1 MTETATFGAGCF
13 WGVEKFFRKEFGSG
27 LVSTEVGYAG
37 GNKEN
42 PTYRQVCKGD
52 TGHAEV
58 LKLEYK
64 KDEVDYAKLVEFF
77 FRMHDPTT
85 PDRQGNDVG
94 SQYRSVIF
102 YYTPEQQK
110 IAQEVKDKV
119 QKEHYPNTSI
129 VTEIVPIGQYW
140 SAEDYHQ
147 QVLTN

>member
-27 LVSTEVGYAG
+27 LASTEVGYAG
-37 GNKEN
+37 GHREH
-42 PTYRQVCKGD
+42 PSYRQVCQGD

-58 LKLEYK
+58 LRLEYK
-64 KDEVDYAKLVEFF
+64 KDAVDYAALVHFF

-102 YYTPEQQK
+102 YHTPEQK
-110 IAQEVKDKV
+110 KVAEEVTAKV
-119 QKEHYPNTSI
+119 QAEHFPQTRI

-140 SAEDYHQ
+140 PAEEYHQ
-147 QVLTN
+147 LVR